1 MPFKKGTSGNPI
13 GRPVGSMSSSTK
25 FICDR
30 KTNWNI
36 SESTDKQLARKLL
49 SLQKNKYMSEEQ
61 NKNTEVMLE
70 IIKRQNI
77 HLSRISKNV
86 QFFFW
91 FFIIS
96 ILLTLGFSILG
107 ISSIL

>member
-1 MPFKKGTSGNPI
+1 
-13 GRPVGSMSSSTK
+13 
-25 FICDR
+25 
-30 KTNWNI
+30 
-36 SESTDKQLARKLL
+36 
-49 SLQKNKYMSEEQ
+49 MSEEQ
-61 NKNTEVMLE
+61 NKNTEVILE

-107 ISSIL
+107 ISSFL

>member
-1 MPFKKGTSGNPI
+1 MKHIISI
-13 GRPVGSMSSSTK
+13 SK